1 MSAFTAINLS
11 RLPAPE
17 VIEQVEFETLLEQ
30 MKAEAIAAEP
40 ELETA
45 LSLESEP
52 ATKVLRVCAYYRMLD
67 RMWFND
73 GAKACML
80 ALSTGT
86 NLDQL
91 AAFWGVERL
100 VVQEADADATPPVPQ
115 IMESDE
121 AFRAR
126 VQLSLEGHSSAGPRG
141 AYIFWALSASGKVR
155 DASVASPAPGD
166 VIVTVLSHDSDGTP
180 DAETLQ
186 AVEQKLTADDVRP
199 LTDHV
204 TVQPAE
210 IVPYEITA
218 TLTLYEGPD
227 PDIVL
232 DAARAA
238 TAQYIVNHH
247 RLGYDI
253 TLSGLYAALHQPG
266 VQRVD
271 LLAPAADIVVAPHQ
285 AAHCGAAPTLTM
297 GGRDV

>member
-11 RLPAPE
+11 GLPAPD
-17 VIEQVEFETLLEQ
+17 VIEQIEFETLFEQ
-30 MKAEAIAAEP
+30 MKAEAIATEP

-155 DASVASPAPGD
+155 DAFVASPAPGD
-166 VIVTVLSHDSDGTP
+166 VVVTVLSHDGDGTP
-180 DAETLQ
+180 DAATLQ

-210 IVPYEITA
+210 IVPYEVTA

-232 DAARAA
+232 DAAHAA
-238 TAQYIVNHH
+238 ITQYIANHH
-247 RLGYDI
+247 RLGHDI

-266 VQRVD
+266 VQRVT
-271 LLAPAADIVVAPHQ
+271 LTEPTSDIVVAPHQ
-285 AAHCGAAPTLTM
+285 AARCVTAPAITL